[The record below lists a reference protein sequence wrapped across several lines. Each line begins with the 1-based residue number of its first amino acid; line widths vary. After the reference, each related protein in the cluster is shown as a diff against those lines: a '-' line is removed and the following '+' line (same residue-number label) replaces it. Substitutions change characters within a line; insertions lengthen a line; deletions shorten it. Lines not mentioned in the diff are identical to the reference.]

1 MQRRATD
8 NHYEKIHRWLS
19 APDPSSNHNEARK
32 EWRTTTGEWF
42 IGSRQ
47 FTDWKSKPDSFLW
60 LHGIPGCG
68 KTILCSTVIEDVLQ
82 HTHSNPSVALVY
94 FYFDFNDIEKQR
106 YENMIRS
113 LITQLSTQGPS
124 RSEALESLFSSSIN
138 GSRQPT
144 SASLLTA
151 LRKMI
156 QEIGEVFIILDAL
169 DECNERWRLLGII
182 EEMAGWG
189 SGKSHVLV
197 TSRREKDIEEV
208 FEPMLNDEQMICCQS
223 ALINSD
229 IRVYVRERLRT
240 DPGLKRWRN
249 HPKMQE
255 EIETTLLSKADGM

>member
-1 MQRRATD
+1 MQRPATD

-32 EWRTTTGEWF
+32 EWRATTGEWF

-68 KTILCSTVIEDVLQ
+68 KTVLCSTIIEDVLQ
-82 HTHSNPSVALVY
+82 HTHCNPAVALVY
-94 FYFDFNDIEKQR
+94 FYFDFNDIGKQR

-124 RSEALESLFSSSIN
+124 RSEALETLFSSCMN
-138 GSRQPT
+138 GIRQPT
-144 SASLLTA
+144 SSALLTT
-151 LRKMI
+151 LQKMI
-156 QEIGEVFIILDAL
+156 QETDETFIILDAL
-169 DECNERWRLLGII
+169 DECEERSRLLGII

-189 SGKSHVLV
+189 FKKSHVLV

-208 FEPMLNDEQMICCQS
+208 FEPLLNDKQMICCQS
-223 ALINSD
+223 TLINSD
-229 IRVYVRERLRT
+229 IRIYVHERLQT
-240 DPGLKRWRN
+240 DHSLKRWQN
-249 HPKMQE
+249 LPKVQE
-255 EIETTLLSKADGM
+255 EIETALLSKADGM